1 MLDVTGASTS
11 RAITPRTTDTVVP
24 IRSQA
29 DEALWRVRSDKVRP
43 LASAIT
49 AFIAATVDQTDGR
62 MPAPVATLSLSIPGY
77 EDRVF
82 GGYQLTPQLV
92 DVLARAFNLA
102 ALDIAATTPETT
114 VPDAAVRPLHLVTA
128 GGAR

>member
-1 MLDVTGASTS
+1 MNQDRTAADIRSH
-11 RAITPRTTDTVVP
+11 APRTAATVSP
-24 IRSQA
+24 IRNQA

-43 LASAIT
+43 LADALT
-49 AFIAATVDQTDGR
+49 AFIAAAVDATDGP
-62 MPAPVATLSLSIPGY
+62 MPAPVATLSLNSPGF

-82 GGYQLTPQLV
+82 GGYQLTPQLA

-102 ALDIAATTPETT
+102 ALDLAATAPATAPA
-114 VPDAAVRPLHLVTA
+114 AAVRPLHLVTA